1 MAGMSYA
8 PTANYNGPATLTIVT
23 SDLGNTGAGGPL
35 TDTDTVNITVNAID
49 DAPVNSVPA
58 AQTTNED
65 TALVFSAGNSNLVSI
80 SDVDAGAATVQTQ
93 LTVTNGTLSLSGVA
107 GLTFVGG
114 ANGTATMTVQGTI
127 GAINTAMAGM
137 SYAPTANYNGPATLT
152 IVTSDLGNTG
162 AGGPLT
168 DTDTVNIT
176 VNAIDDAPVNSVPA
190 AQSTNEDTALVFSA
204 GNSNLVSISDVDAG
218 AATVQTQLTV
228 TNGTLSLSG
237 VAGLTFV
244 GGANG
249 TATMTVQG
257 TIGAINTAMA
267 GMSYA
272 PTANYNGPATLTIV
286 TSDLGN
292 TGAGGPLTDT
302 DTVNITVNAI
312 DDAPVNSVPAAQST
326 NEDTALVFSAG
337 NSNLVS
343 ISDVDA
349 GAATVQT
356 QLTVTN
362 GTLSLSGVAGLT
374 FVGGAN
380 GTATMTVQGTIG
392 AINTAMA
399 GMSYAPTANYNG
411 PATLTIVTSDLG
423 NTGAGG
429 PLTDTDTVNITVNAV
444 DDAPVNSVPAA
455 QSTNEDTALVFSAG
469 NSNLVSISDVDAG
482 AATVQTQL
490 TVTNGTLSL
499 SGVAGLTFVGG
510 ANGTATMT
518 VQGTIGAI
526 NTAMAGMS
534 YAPTANYNGPA
545 TLTIV
550 TSDLGNTGAGG
561 PLTDTDTVNITVNAM
576 NDAPTRVAGA
586 VTNLTVLEDSGTTS
600 LGLGALGYSPG
611 PPDEAGQTLTYTV
624 TAVPASTLGDIVLAD
639 GSTVV
644 TAGTSYTLTELQGMQ
659 FRATVNANGG
669 PAGFSWNVTDNGG
682 TANGGVDT
690 LTEFLTINVTSVN
703 DAPAGTDATVT
714 TLEDTAYVF
723 TAADFGFTDPS
734 DVPANSLAAVTIT
747 TLPPAGTL
755 TDNGVAVLAG
765 QFVALADIAGG
776 LLQFTPA
783 ANANG
788 AGYASFT
795 FQVQDNG
802 GTANAGVDLD
812 PTPNTITVNVTS
824 VNDAP
829 AGTDATVTTLE
840 DTAYVFTAAD
850 FGFTDPSDVPAN
862 SLAAVTISTLPPA
875 GTLTDNGVAVL
886 AGQFVA
892 LADIAGGLLQFTPAA
907 NANGAGYASFT
918 FQVQD
923 NGGTANAGVDLDPT
937 PNTITV
943 NVTSV
948 NDAPA
953 GTDATVTTLEDT
965 AYVFTAADFGFTDPS
980 DVPANSLAA
989 VTISTLPL
997 AGTLTDNG
1005 VAVLAGQFDRAGRH
1019 RRRAAPVHPGGQR
1032 QRRRLR
1038 ELHLP
1043 GAGQRRHRQR
1053 RGRPRP
1059 DAQHDHGERHQRQR
1073 CAGGHRCDRH
1083 HARGHRLRLHRGRL
1097 RLHRPERCAGQQPRR
1112 GHDHHPADGR
1122 HAHRQRRGGARRPIR
1137 RAGRHRRRAAPVH
1150 PGGQRQR
1157 RRLRE
1162 LHLPGAGQRRH
1173 RQRRSRPRPDAQ
1185 HDHGERHQRQRC
1197 AGGHR
1202 CDRHHAR
1209 GHRLRLHRGRLRL
1222 HRPERCAGQQPRR
1235 GHDQHPADWPARS
1248 PTTAWPCSP
1257 ASRSRWPTSP
1267 AGCSSSPRRPTPTA
1281 PATRASPSRC
1291 RTTAAP
1297 PTPESTS
1304 TRRPTRSR

>member
-35 TDTDTVNITVNAID
+35 TDTDTVNITVNAIN

-58 AQTTNED
+58 AQSTNED

-444 DDAPVNSVPAA
+444 NDAPVNSVPAA
-455 QSTNEDTALVFSAG
+455 QTTNEDTALVFSAG

-510 ANGTATMT
+510 A
-518 VQGTIGAI
+518 
-526 NTAMAGMS
+526 
-534 YAPTANYNGPA
+534 
-545 TLTIV
+545 
-550 TSDLGNTGAGG
+550 
-561 PLTDTDTVNITVNAM
+561 
-576 NDAPTRVAGA
+576 
-586 VTNLTVLEDSGTTS
+586 
-600 LGLGALGYSPG
+600 
-611 PPDEAGQTLTYTV
+611 
-624 TAVPASTLGDIVLAD
+624 
-639 GSTVV
+639 
-644 TAGTSYTLTELQGMQ
+644 
-659 FRATVNANGG
+659 
-669 PAGFSWNVTDNGG
+669 
-682 TANGGVDT
+682 
-690 LTEFLTINVTSVN
+690 
-703 DAPAGTDATVT
+703 
-714 TLEDTAYVF
+714 
-723 TAADFGFTDPS
+723 
-734 DVPANSLAAVTIT
+734 
-747 TLPPAGTL
+747 
-755 TDNGVAVLAG
+755 
-765 QFVALADIAGG
+765 
-776 LLQFTPA
+776 
-783 ANANG
+783 
-788 AGYASFT
+788 
-795 FQVQDNG
+795 
-802 GTANAGVDLD
+802 
-812 PTPNTITVNVTS
+812 
-824 VNDAP
+824 
-829 AGTDATVTTLE
+829 
-840 DTAYVFTAAD
+840 
-850 FGFTDPSDVPAN
+850 
-862 SLAAVTISTLPPA
+862 
-875 GTLTDNGVAVL
+875 
-886 AGQFVA
+886 
-892 LADIAGGLLQFTPAA
+892 
-907 NANGAGYASFT
+907 
-918 FQVQD
+918 
-923 NGGTANAGVDLDPT
+923 
-937 PNTITV
+937 
-943 NVTSV
+943 
-948 NDAPA
+948 
-953 GTDATVTTLEDT
+953 
-965 AYVFTAADFGFTDPS
+965 
-980 DVPANSLAA
+980 
-989 VTISTLPL
+989 
-997 AGTLTDNG
+997 
-1005 VAVLAGQFDRAGRH
+1005 
-1019 RRRAAPVHPGGQR
+1019 
-1032 QRRRLR
+1032 
-1038 ELHLP
+1038 
-1043 GAGQRRHRQR
+1043 
-1053 RGRPRP
+1053 
-1059 DAQHDHGERHQRQR
+1059 
-1073 CAGGHRCDRH
+1073 
-1083 HARGHRLRLHRGRL
+1083 
-1097 RLHRPERCAGQQPRR
+1097 
-1112 GHDHHPADGR
+1112 
-1122 HAHRQRRGGARRPIR
+1122 
-1137 RAGRHRRRAAPVH
+1137 
-1150 PGGQRQR
+1150 
-1157 RRLRE
+1157 
-1162 LHLPGAGQRRH
+1162 
-1173 RQRRSRPRPDAQ
+1173 
-1185 HDHGERHQRQRC
+1185 
-1197 AGGHR
+1197 
-1202 CDRHHAR
+1202 
-1209 GHRLRLHRGRLRL
+1209 
-1222 HRPERCAGQQPRR
+1222 
-1235 GHDQHPADWPARS
+1235 
-1248 PTTAWPCSP
+1248 
-1257 ASRSRWPTSP
+1257 
-1267 AGCSSSPRRPTPTA
+1267 TA
-1281 PATRASPSRC
+1281 PPR
-1291 RTTAAP
+1291 
-1297 PTPESTS
+1297 
-1304 TRRPTRSR
+1304 